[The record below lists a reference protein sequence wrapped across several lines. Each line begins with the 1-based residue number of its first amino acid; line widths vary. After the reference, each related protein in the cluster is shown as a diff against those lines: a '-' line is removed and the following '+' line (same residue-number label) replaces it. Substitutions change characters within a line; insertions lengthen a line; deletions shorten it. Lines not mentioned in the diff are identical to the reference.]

1 MAHAIPIFINRSKFE
16 LTSPQQTGSTLK
28 ALAGLPPGDALYLED
43 GKEDLLIRD
52 ADTITVRPGSHF
64 YSQPPADYGEPV
76 ERLVDLGVDA
86 EVSTRLEPD
95 GSTVII
101 VEGFRLPQGYSPEVV
116 RLLLRVPALF
126 PETRPDMFWVSPPV
140 RTSSGGLPTG
150 TGDESIQGEVWQR
163 FSWHLKE
170 GAWDPRQHSMRDFM
184 RCVRARLERGN

>member
-1 MAHAIPIFINRSKFE
+1 MNTMKIGMIMP
-16 LTSPQQTGSTLK
+16 LK
-28 ALAGLPPGDALYLED
+28 AP
-43 GKEDLLIRD
+43 
-52 ADTITVRPGSHF
+52 
-64 YSQPPADYGEPV
+64 
-76 ERLVDLGVDA
+76 ERKSFVM
-86 EVSTRLEPD
+86 
-95 GSTVII
+95 
-101 VEGFRLPQGYSPEVV
+101 PEVV